1 MLNHIVIKNYRNIT
15 SLNTKVLEGG
25 NLIIA
30 PNGSGK
36 TNALESIYYSVLGES
51 FKPMETNSEV
61 IGPTQEF
68 AKVST
73 KWDSDSLDVTISN
86 NQKLIRNF
94 QLNTK
99 KTIISKISPRFP
111 IILFAP
117 HTVDLVIGE
126 PQIRRSDLN
135 AFLSILNPEYKKIL
149 SKYTTVLKNRNAVI
163 KQIREG
169 KVPEKM
175 LEFWTE
181 KLIEDG
187 TEIYNYRL
195 DFFTQ
200 IKSFFLDAQMVLFGL
215 ENFTLDI
222 EYIPNISPTEFD
234 FKTTITQK
242 FVNNKSKEIIVGK
255 TLYGIHKDDYTIL
268 LNNQNLKF
276 KGSRGQ
282 QRIGISV
289 LKFAELLLYFKK
301 FGVYPLLLL
310 DDIMSEL
317 DDVNRS
323 KIAGYLLEKK
333 LQFIL
338 TSAEQKEV
346 PAILRNNCNIIDLSL
361 AE

>member
-1 MLNHIVIKNYRNIT
+1 MLNNLVIKNYRNIENLTT
-15 SLNTKVLEGG
+15 SIGGDG

-51 FKPMETNSEV
+51 FKPMESNAEV
-61 IGPTQEF
+61 IGPWLEF
-68 AKVST
+68 AKVSS
-73 KWDSDSLDVTISN
+73 KWGNDSLDLTISN
-86 NQKLIRNF
+86 TEKINRNY

-99 KTIISKISPRFP
+99 KTLVSKISPRFP

-135 AFLSILNPEYKKIL
+135 AFLSILNPDYRKLI
-149 SKYTTVLKNRNAVI
+149 SRYTTILKNRNAVI

-169 KVPEKM
+169 KVPDQM
-175 LEFWTE
+175 LDFWTTKIVE
-181 KLIEDG
+181 SG
-187 TEIYNYRL
+187 TEIYNYRV
-195 DFFTQ
+195 DFFEK
-200 IKSFFLDAQMVLFGL
+200 IKSFFLDAQMVLFGV

-222 EYIPNISPTEFD
+222 KYIPNVMPDDLNFKETLEF
-234 FKTTITQK
+234 K
-242 FVNNKSKEIIVGK
+242 FFNNKSKEIMVGK
-255 TLYGIHKDDYTIL
+255 TLYGVHKDDFVIL
-268 LNNQNLKF
+268 LNGNNLKF

-289 LKFAELLLYFKK
+289 LKFAELLLYYEKYQI
-301 FGVYPLLLL
+301 YPLLLL

-317 DDVNRS
+317 DDSNRS

-338 TSAEQKEV
+338 TSAEQNEV
-346 PAILRNNCNIIDLSL
+346 PAILQENCSIILLPD
-361 AE
+361 

>member
-1 MLNHIVIKNYRNIT
+1 MLNHLVIKNYRNIPNLST
-15 SLNTKVLEGG
+15 PILDGG
-25 NLIIA
+25 NIIIA

-51 FKPMETNSEV
+51 FKPMESSSEV
-61 IGPTQEF
+61 IGPGKEF

-73 KWDSDSLDVTISN
+73 KWSNDSLDVTISN
-86 NQKLIRNF
+86 NEKLIRNF

-99 KTIISKISPRFP
+99 KTLISKVSPRFP

-135 AFLSILNPEYKKIL
+135 AFLSILNPEYKKVL
-149 SKYTTVLKNRNAVI
+149 TKYNTVLKNRNAVI
-163 KQIREG
+163 KQIRDG
-169 KVPEKM
+169 RVPEKM
-175 LEFWTE
+175 LDFWTE
-181 KLIEDG
+181 KLVENA
-187 TEIYNYRL
+187 TQIYDYRV
-195 DFFTQ
+195 DFFER

-215 ENFTLDI
+215 ENFTLNI
-222 EYIPNISPTEFD
+222 KYIPNLEPVDSD
-234 FKTTITQK
+234 FKSSLVQK
-242 FVNNKSKEIIVGK
+242 FANNRSKEIIVGK
-255 TLYGIHKDDYTIL
+255 TLYGVHKDDYNIL
-268 LNNQNLKF
+268 LNEQNLKF

-289 LKFAELLLYFKK
+289 LKFAELLLYFERYNI
-301 FGVYPLLLL
+301 YPLLLL

-338 TSAEQKEV
+338 TSAEQKEI
-346 PAILRNNCNIIDLSL
+346 PAILQNSCNRIEL
-361 AE
+361 ASVE